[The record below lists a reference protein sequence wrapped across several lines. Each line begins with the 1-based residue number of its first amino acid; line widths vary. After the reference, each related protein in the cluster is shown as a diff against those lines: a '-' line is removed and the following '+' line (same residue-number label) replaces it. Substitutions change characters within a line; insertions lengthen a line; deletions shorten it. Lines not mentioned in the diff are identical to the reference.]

1 LSVCYAWSCEAL
13 RIYSLRGPASSA
25 CLPVCTRCCSELA
38 TLFVAVRAVKGLG
51 GRQGRIGTEKM
62 VCMLHGGGMA
72 WHGYVYVSLR
82 HYFSRAVSVA
92 ALFWRKDG

>member
-1 LSVCYAWSCEAL
+1 
-13 RIYSLRGPASSA
+13 
-25 CLPVCTRCCSELA
+25 
-38 TLFVAVRAVKGLG
+38 
-51 GRQGRIGTEKM
+51 M

>member
-1 LSVCYAWSCEAL
+1 MCYAWSCVA
-13 RIYSLRGPASSA
+13 LRGPAYLQYAWPCFFS
-25 CLPVCTRCCSELA
+25 VCARLYALLLRVGNS
-38 TLFVAVRAVKGLG
+38 VAVRAVKGLG

-72 WHGYVYVSLR
+72 WHGYVCVSLR